1 MFIIS
6 LILLLVFLFMLF
18 FINDKIKRDLE
29 LVQTENKIL
38 KNKIRYLD
46 CELNCYKTSRIYKSN
61 STNKVLDED
70 IKEAIKYAMKKSH
83 PDNNGDKEDFDKF
96 RKLYE
101 RIK

>member
-6 LILLLVFLFMLF
+6 LILLSVFLLMLF
-18 FINDKIKRDLE
+18 FINDKIKDNLKS
-29 LVQTENKIL
+29 VQTENKIL
-38 KNKIRYLD
+38 KDKIRNLNG
-46 CELNCYKTSRIYKSN
+46 ELNCYKTSRIYKSN
-61 STNKVLDED
+61 SASKVLDED

-83 PDNNGDKEDFDKF
+83 PDNNGNAEDFDKF